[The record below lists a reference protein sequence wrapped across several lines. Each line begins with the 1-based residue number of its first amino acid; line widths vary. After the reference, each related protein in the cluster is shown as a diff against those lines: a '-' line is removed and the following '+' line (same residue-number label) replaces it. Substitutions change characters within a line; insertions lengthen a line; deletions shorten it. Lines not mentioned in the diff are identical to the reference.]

1 MAPGVCSRCVCS
13 LLCVCTC
20 PHLPQKSA
28 NTHTHK
34 HTQNELRKA
43 ETERSKGKHL
53 CACAHTHTHT
63 HTHTRTHTHTHA
75 HTHSTAYSVIA
86 GLGDREAIF
95 IVSFSEVV
103 TQELP
108 KREKKKSCHCDSTT
122 HTFGRGL
129 CHFNINTLSFQA
141 MLCTLRYRENKL
153 ICMLRGWT
161 TTL

>member
-1 MAPGVCSRCVCS
+1 MFTVCVCS

-34 HTQNELRKA
+34 HTQKYMNWEKQKQRGA
-43 ETERSKGKHL
+43 RANTRT
-53 CACAHTHTHT
+53 HTHTHT
-63 HTHTRTHTHTHA
+63 HTHAHTCTHTHTHA

-122 HTFGRGL
+122 HTFG
-129 CHFNINTLSFQA
+129 HFNINTLSFQA